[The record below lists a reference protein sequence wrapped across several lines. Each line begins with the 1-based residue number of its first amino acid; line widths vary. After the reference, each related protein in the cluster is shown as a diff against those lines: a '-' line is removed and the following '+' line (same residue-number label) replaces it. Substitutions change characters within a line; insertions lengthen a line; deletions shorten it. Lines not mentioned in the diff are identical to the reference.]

1 MKQMFIAVTDFGDN
15 VIIVNLNRIVAI
27 REQNYIKDGK
37 SKKASI
43 IMLDT
48 GDTIG
53 PIKQTTK
60 KILQVMEQYQ

>member
-60 KILQVMEQYQ
+60 KILKVMEQY

>member
-60 KILQVMEQYQ
+60 KILQVMEQY

>member
-1 MKQMFIAVTDFGDN
+1 MKQMFIVVTDFGDN
-15 VIIVNLNRIVAI
+15 VIIVNLNRIIAI

-48 GDTIG
+48 GDTIS
-53 PIKQTTK
+53 PNKQTTK
-60 KILQVMEQYQ
+60 KILQVMEQY

>member
-15 VIIVNLNRIVAI
+15 VIIVNLNRIIAI

-60 KILQVMEQYQ
+60 KILQVMEQY